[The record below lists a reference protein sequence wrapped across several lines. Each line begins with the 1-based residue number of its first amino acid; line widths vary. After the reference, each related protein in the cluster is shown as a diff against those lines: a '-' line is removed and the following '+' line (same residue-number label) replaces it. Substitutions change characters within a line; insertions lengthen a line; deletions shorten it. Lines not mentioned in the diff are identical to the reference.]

1 MWSLFDKIFR
11 KHKSDKSVSDDKNL
25 ADFLS
30 HFHIKTNNKHL
41 YKLALTHGSFSDD
54 TNDNE
59 RLEFIGD
66 AVFGMVI
73 TEELYHTY
81 PEKDE
86 GKLTKL
92 RSKIVGRQSLN
103 NLGLVM
109 GLDKYIYHKL
119 GKNNNLSDSNYVGNA
134 FEAFIGA
141 LYLDKGYTFTHEYI
155 KDNFIKNHIDFQKL
169 QETIVDYKSS
179 LIIWSQKS
187 KKNFQFNLVTVFT
200 EEDEVRF
207 KVGFTL
213 DDKLIATGIGK
224 SKKKA
229 EQEAAKKALEKLGV
243 LQ

>member
-1 MWSLFDKIFR
+1 MRTLFDKIF
-11 KHKSDKSVSDDKNL
+11 KKFKTHQVVNDDENLKN
-25 ADFLS
+25 FLN
-30 HFHIKTNNKHL
+30 HFSIKTNHVHF

-54 TNDNE
+54 INDNE

-103 NLGLVM
+103 NLGLIM

-119 GKNNNLSDSNYVGNA
+119 GKNNNLSDSNYIGNA

-141 LYLDKGYTFTHEYI
+141 LYLDKGYIYTQNYI
-155 KDNFIKNHIDFQKL
+155 KDNILKSHIDFQKL

-187 KKNFQFNLVTVFT
+187 KRNFQFNLVTVFT

-207 KVGFTL
+207 KVGFL
-213 DDKLIATGIGK
+213 LEDRLIATGIGK

-243 LQ
+243 T

>member
-1 MWSLFDKIFR
+1 MWSLFDKILKKF
-11 KHKSDKSVSDDKNL
+11 KTDQILDDDENL
-25 ADFLS
+25 KDFLS
-30 HFHIKTNNKHL
+30 HFHIKTNNIHL

-54 TNDNE
+54 INDNE

-103 NLGLVM
+103 NLGLIM

-141 LYLDKGYTFTHEYI
+141 LYLDKGYVYTQKYI
-155 KDNFIKNHIDFQKL
+155 KAYIIKNHIDFQKL
-169 QETIVDYKSS
+169 HETVVDYKSS
-179 LIIWSQKS
+179 LIIWSQKA
-187 KKNFQFNLVTVFT
+187 KKSFQFNLVTVFT

-207 KVGFTL
+207 KVGFL
-213 DDKLIATGIGK
+213 LEDKLIATGIGK

-229 EQEAAKKALEKLGV
+229 EQDAAKKALEKLGV
-243 LQ
+243 L